1 MKLDRTKNA
10 MSGTFFGIILRLYRI
25 IGPFVIRTVFLYTL
39 GVEYLGLDSLFT
51 SIIQT
56 LNLAELGV
64 GSALVFSMYKP
75 IAEND
80 ETKICALLKL
90 YVYYYRMIGAVV
102 LVAGLALTPFLPKI
116 IYGNIPNDINLYVI
130 YYLNLSVAVMSYWM
144 FAYRNSLFNAFQRT
158 DVISLVGLLT
168 NTVRYALQI
177 VLLIVLKNYYWYMVI
192 SLFEQLLNN
201 LVMGWAS
208 KKYYPNYKPE
218 GKVDAESKKQITRT
232 IKDLFYSK
240 IGQVINNS
248 FDTVIISSFLG
259 LSVLAVYQNYYYIV
273 SSLIGIFAIIY
284 KACLAGIGNSLITDS
299 QEKNY
304 YDFKRITYI
313 IFFLLNICV
322 ACLLCLYQP
331 FMKIWVKKNDLMLDD
346 SYVLLLTFYFL
357 IYEVT
362 MLLELYKD
370 GAGNWHKDRFR
381 PLIAALVNLGVNLL
395 LVNIVGLYG
404 VIISTIVSHLFINLP
419 WIYKRLFADVFSEIS
434 SQNYFFVLLK
444 YCGIMVVSS
453 VICVLICSFLP
464 IKSVWIQIIVNF
476 VICTVLS
483 VGSFISITFKQEEFS
498 SVKLLTYKMISKI
511 FRRKK
516 KSNKQG
522 SFRC

>member
-10 MSGTFFGIILRLYRI
+10 MSGTFFGIMLRLYRI

-51 SIIQT
+51 SIIQM

-80 ETKICALLKL
+80 DTKICALMKL
-90 YVYYYRMIGAVV
+90 YVFYYRVIGAVI
-102 LVAGLALTPFLPKI
+102 LVAGLALTPFLHFI
-116 IYGNIPNDINLYVI
+116 IHGNIPDDVNLYVI
-130 YYLNLSVAVMSYWM
+130 YFLNLGVTVMSYWM

-168 NTVRYALQI
+168 NTVRYVLQI
-177 VLLIVLKNYYWYMVI
+177 VLLLVLKNYYWYLVI
-192 SLFEQLLNN
+192 SLFEQFLNN
-201 LVMGWAS
+201 LVMAWAS
-208 KKYYPNYKPE
+208 KKYYPNYKPK
-218 GKVDAESKKQITRT
+218 GKVDAESKKKITRT
-232 IKDLFYSK
+232 IKDLLYSK

-248 FDTVIISSFLG
+248 FDTVVISSFLG

-331 FMKIWVKKNDLMLDD
+331 FMKIWVKNNDLMLDY
-346 SYVLLLTFYFL
+346 SYVILLTFYFL

-381 PLIAALVNLGVNLL
+381 PLTAALVNLGVNLL
-395 LVNIVGLYG
+395 LVNFVGLYG
-404 VIISTIVSHLFINLP
+404 IIISTIVSHLFINLP
-419 WIYKRLFADVFSEIS
+419 WIYKRLFSDIFTGVNSKKYIFI
-434 SQNYFFVLLK
+434 LLQ
-444 YCGIMVVSS
+444 YCGIILITSLM
-453 VICVLICSFLP
+453 CVGICSLLP
-464 IKSVWIQIIVNF
+464 IKSSLLELIVYAIICIIVSI
-476 VICTVLS
+476 VV
-483 VGSFISITFKQEEFS
+483 FIAFTFKKKEFS
-498 SVKLLTYKMISKI
+498 FMCALTCKTFAKV
-511 FRRKK
+511 FKK
-516 KSNKQG
+516 NKQKKENKND
-522 SFRC
+522 